1 MRGRE
6 EYISRAGGRAGDRRR
21 ELSGHR
27 LGPYLTKNG
36 ERILD
41 GKYDTLIKG
50 NDFVAGPGHNAEI
63 MEDDKKQTWIIY
75 HGYLRKQPEKRR
87 MVFMSQVKW
96 KDGWPY
102 IDGGVPAKEA
112 PAPYFR
118 KSKKK

>member
-1 MRGRE
+1 MDVLSCEVSFE
-6 EYISRAGGRAGDRRR
+6 EI
-21 ELSGHR
+21 
-27 LGPYLTKNG
+27 
-36 ERILD
+36 
-41 GKYDTLIKG
+41 IKG
-50 NDFVAGPGHNAEI
+50 SRFLSELIPCTSQTQAREIIKFQKAKYADSTHVVHAFIVGHNAEI

-102 IDGGVPAKEA
+102 VDGGVPAKEA
-112 PAPYFR
+112 PAPYFK